1 MGTVSSRG
9 TSSFAR
15 STRGRG
21 RPRLPDG
28 ATLSGLLALGMLL
41 GMKHALEADHVAA
54 VAALATRSRSVKH
67 TVLQGTVWGVGH
79 ALTLLAFGGVV
90 LAMHEGVPQ
99 RLANLLELAVG
110 AMLVILGIDVFRR
123 LRRDRVHIHV
133 HRHDGGVL
141 HIHAHSHAHD
151 TAPHDPAH
159 HHHAHRR
166 DALREGFPLRALFV
180 GMMHGLAGTAA
191 LILLT
196 VGAAPTAALGI
207 AQIAAFG
214 VGSIAGMAALSM
226 VIALPL
232 RLSARLLTRVH
243 HALHAAAGAATL
255 ALGGTIMYQAARSV
269 GA

>member
-1 MGTVSSRG
+1 
-9 TSSFAR
+9 
-15 STRGRG
+15 
-21 RPRLPDG
+21 LPDG
-28 ATLSGLLALGMLL
+28 ATLTGLCVLGLLL
-41 GMKHALEADHVAA
+41 GMKHALEADHISA

-79 ALTLLAFGGVV
+79 ALTLFAFGGVV

-99 RLANLLELAVG
+99 RLANVLELAVG
-110 AMLVILGIDVFRR
+110 AMLVVLGIDVFRR
-123 LRRDRVHIHV
+123 LRRDRVHFHL
-133 HRHDGGVL
+133 HRHGGEVL

-159 HHHAHRR
+159 HRHAHHER
-166 DALREGFPLRALFV
+166 FPLRALFV

-196 VGAAPTAALGI
+196 VGAAPSAALGI

-214 VGSIAGMAALSM
+214 VGSVAGMAALS
-226 VIALPL
+226 VAIALPL
-232 RLSARLLTRVH
+232 RISARFLTRVH

-255 ALGGTIMYQAARSV
+255 GLGGAIMYQAARSV
-269 GA
+269 GP